1 MDFTVC
7 ATRQDATCTTAK
19 NITGS
24 LNQQTR
30 MEVESMKTLP
40 LKEVLKLAT
49 PGKLTADYMRRVYTN
64 DGEFWIASTDTS
76 GPATDEE
83 AVANAAL
90 LAHSMNI
97 RDELIEALEKAESWM
112 GLSTRED
119 TERDQAALDEAA
131 RECRAVLAK
140 ARTVEMP

>member
-1 MDFTVC
+1 
-7 ATRQDATCTTAK
+7 
-19 NITGS
+19 
-24 LNQQTR
+24 

-49 PGKLTADYMRRVYTN
+49 PGKLTADYMRVYTN
-64 DGEFWIASTDTS
+64 DGEFWIASTDTP

-119 TERDQAALDEAA
+119 TERDLAALDEAA